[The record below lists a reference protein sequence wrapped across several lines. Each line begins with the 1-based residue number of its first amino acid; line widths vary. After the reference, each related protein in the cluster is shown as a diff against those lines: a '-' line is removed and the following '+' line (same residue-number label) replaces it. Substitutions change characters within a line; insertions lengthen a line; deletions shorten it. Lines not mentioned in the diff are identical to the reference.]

1 MRASRPAP
9 IRQDKIMTS
18 SFPRL
23 QAGRMDAVAVDDP
36 DGKALTLAVPEQA
49 DRVRKRPEEAASW
62 TAGGGLRCL
71 WYGPGLADT
80 LTTVDEFLRTPA
92 VTAALAEF
100 YQARRGSR
108 AAERDVHALIDA
120 VGVTAAKLR
129 G

>member
-1 MRASRPAP
+1 
-9 IRQDKIMTS
+9 MTFS
-18 SFPRL
+18 LPRL
-23 QAGRMDAVAVDDP
+23 HAGRTDATAVDDP
-36 DGKALTLAVPEQA
+36 DEKALMLAAPGQA
-49 DRVRKRPEEAASW
+49 GRVRKRPEEAASR

-92 VTAALAEF
+92 VTAALAKF

-108 AAERDVHALIDA
+108 APERDVRALIDA